1 MASFIYT
8 CLLALRVVKA
18 VPAIVA
24 TGLASLFLNSDVLA
38 CAVCF
43 SSSENTRVAFYLTTA
58 FLTLLPVAMLIGG
71 FYWVRKL
78 QQKHDAVDQ
87 S

>member
-1 MASFIYT
+1 M
-8 CLLALRVVKA
+8 RVVKA

-43 SSSENTRVAFYLTTA
+43 SSSENTRAAFYLTTA
-58 FLTLLPVAMLIGG
+58 FLTALPVVMLVGG

>member
-1 MASFIYT
+1 M
-8 CLLALRVVKA
+8 KA
-18 VPAIVA
+18 VPAIVI
-24 TGLASLFLNSDVLA
+24 TGLASLFLHFDVQA
-38 CAVCF
+38 CAVWF
-43 SSSENTRVAFYLTTA
+43 SSSENTRAAFYLTTA

-71 FYWVRKL
+71 FFWVRKL

>member
-1 MASFIYT
+1 
-8 CLLALRVVKA
+8 VKA
-18 VPAIVA
+18 VPAIVI
-24 TGLASLFLNSDVLA
+24 TGLASLFLNFDVQA

-43 SSSENTRVAFYLTTA
+43 SSSENTRAAFYLTTA
-58 FLTLLPVAMLIGG
+58 FLTVLPVAMLIGG

>member
-1 MASFIYT
+1 VQ
-8 CLLALRVVKA
+8 VVS
-18 VPAIVA
+18 A
-24 TGLASLFLNSDVLA
+24 TVITVLASLFLHFDAQA

-43 SSSENTRVAFYLTTA
+43 SSSENTRAAFYLTTA
-58 FLTLLPVAMLIGG
+58 FLTALPVVMLIGG